1 MIVLRVVCFVVFMM
15 FIALGLRMSLQFFA
29 QGRNEDERE
38 LNCFYG
44 GLGIVILFLSSTMM
58 FGGFT
63 GEAFFG
69 LF

>member
-1 MIVLRVVCFVVFMM
+1 MIVLRVVCFVVFLM
-15 FIALGLRMSLQFFA
+15 FMVLGLRMSLQFFA
-29 QGRNEDERE
+29 RGRNEDERE
-38 LNCFYG
+38 LNCFCG
-44 GLGIVILFLSSTMM
+44 GLGSVILFLSSTMM